1 MPLGC
6 LSVFVT
12 WLNLITISPSSQ
24 AATADVALN
33 ANVIDSAVL
42 SRNFIFSSV
51 EPLLPYLRIF
61 SGTAYVGEITG
72 VSPED

>member
-1 MPLGC
+1 MPFGC

-24 AATADVALN
+24 AATADDALN
-33 ANVIDSAVL
+33 ANVMDSAVL
-42 SRNFIFSSV
+42 SRNFIFP
-51 EPLLPYLRIF
+51 PLNRCCRTSEFF

>member
-1 MPLGC
+1 

-12 WLNLITISPSSQ
+12 WLNLITISPWSQ

-33 ANVIDSAVL
+33 ANVMDSAVL

-61 SGTAYVGEITG
+61 FWNGLCWRDYWGFA
-72 VSPED
+72 